1 MQMAHSII
9 TKAFSPAVIIAGV
22 TTCDDVRWWMREE
35 ILKLGLA
42 AGFHPSFSIHRRG
55 AAGKLSG
62 NTVIVPCS
70 FSTMN
75 SAVFRVSSIGLRLV
89 QCSGFTVDYV
99 VLGLAPLGFG
109 DCTTLVYITD
119 VCPLSLPPNIW
130 SKH

>member
-1 MQMAHSII
+1 MRVPNVIPLRWSHSYRLTLVNFVQILSKHKRQLMQMAHSII

-75 SAVFRVSSIGLRLV
+75 SAV
-89 QCSGFTVDYV
+89 
-99 VLGLAPLGFG
+99 LGLAPLGCG
-109 DCTTLVYITD
+109 WYSARGSPWIMSC
-119 VCPLSLPPNIW
+119 
-130 SKH
+130 